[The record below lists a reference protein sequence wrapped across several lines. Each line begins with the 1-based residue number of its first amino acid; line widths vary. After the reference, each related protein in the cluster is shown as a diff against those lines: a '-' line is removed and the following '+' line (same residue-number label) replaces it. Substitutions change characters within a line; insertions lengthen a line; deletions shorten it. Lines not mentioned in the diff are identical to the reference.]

1 MTNLPPPG
9 TPAQHVDPH
18 SLITTGLEF
27 PGWKVDR
34 ILGPVFG
41 ISVRS
46 MGLGNSITAGFRALG
61 QGEIPEY
68 EALLTTSRNHAMDRM
83 IEHARQLGAN
93 AIIGFR
99 FDASEFG
106 GQFTEIVAYGTAVVV
121 AGHDG

>member
-121 AGHDG
+121 AGGDG